1 MAFNVVVKLLDS
13 QGTALLE
20 TTASQWNADDVH
32 GELKD
37 VKWIDVSQDPGY
49 SDLTAELDASAA
61 LKLHEHFGA
70 THQSWITF
78 YAEQAQGYRSNG
90 ELAHADEHQ
99 KVGRDAEA
107 ELATLTEIVR
117 RAGVEGLK
125 VSVLL
130 EEWSS
135 GY

>member
-13 QGTALLE
+13 HGTAMLE
-20 TTASQWNADDVH
+20 TTARQWNADAVRRQLE
-32 GELKD
+32 G

-61 LKLHEHFGA
+61 LRLHEHFGA
-70 THQSWITF
+70 TYRSWITF
-78 YAEQAQGYRSNG
+78 YAELAQDYRSNG
-90 ELAHADEHQ
+90 ELTDADDHQ
-99 KVGRDAEA
+99 KVSKDAEA
-107 ELATLTEIVR
+107 ELAALTEIVR
-117 RAGVEGLK
+117 RAGLEGLK